1 MSKEASMNPK
11 SRLRRLVGAATFLAL
26 VGGGA
31 TPGFAQ
37 IVATRQGLV
46 EGAPVGAVSAY
57 LGLPFAAPPTGAQ
70 RWRAPQPTPAWPGIR
85 KADHYGASCMQSL
98 TKGGFA
104 SWTQEYVI
112 DGDVSE
118 DCLYLNVWAK
128 PAPGPKQPV
137 LVWIHGGGFQSGS
150 GSVPIYD
157 GSALAARGMVVVTI
171 NYRLGVFG
179 FLAHPDLAAE
189 TGSSG
194 NYGLL
199 DMIAALKWVREN
211 IAAFGG
217 DPDQVTIAGQSAGA
231 MAVHSLVASPL
242 AKGLFVRA
250 IAQSGSGGFGGPTT
264 PVETAQ
270 ADGVNFA
277 RKTGAGSLADL
288 RALPSE
294 ALMKAVQGEGMA
306 ALLRFGPVIDSKVMP
321 VDPVDPPPGRFNDVP
336 ILTGLTA
343 DEGSALIP
351 DYGKATPDQ
360 LSVRLDQQFGAQ
372 ASLARSLYP
381 APSDGQAGEQVK
393 QLTRDRGLA
402 ALAFWAEKRKA
413 IGAQPI
419 YAYYYT
425 HTEPGPDAV
434 RFGAFHSSEIPYVFQ
449 TLDKSPDR
457 GFTDVDRRLSE
468 TMAAYWTNFVRTGDP
483 NGPGLVQWPRY
494 APSTTEG
501 LQLGE
506 DIVAK
511 PLLPEKKRELYRSFV
526 KGGGRLGLF

>member
-1 MSKEASMNPK
+1 MSKKASMNPLGCL
-11 SRLRRLVGAATFLAL
+11 SPFLGTATTLAL
-26 VGGGA
+26 VAGLA

-37 IVATRQGLV
+37 TIATHQGQVA
-46 EGAPVGAVSAY
+46 GAPVGAVTAY

-70 RWRAPQPTPAWPGIR
+70 RWRAPQPTPAWSGIR

-118 DCLYLNVWAK
+118 DCLYLNVWTK
-128 PAPGPKQPV
+128 PASSPKQPV

-189 TGSSG
+189 AGSSG

-264 PVETAQ
+264 LVETAQ
-270 ADGVNFA
+270 ADGINYA
-277 RKTGAGSLADL
+277 RQAGANSIAEL
-288 RALPSE
+288 RALPPE
-294 ALMKAVQGEGMA
+294 TLMKAAQGEGMA
-306 ALLRFGPVIDSKVMP
+306 ALLRFGPVVDSKVMP

-336 ILTGLTA
+336 ILTGMTA

-351 DYGKATPDQ
+351 NYGKATPDQ
-360 LSVRLDQQFGAQ
+360 LSVRMAQQFGPQ
-372 ASLARSLYP
+372 ANAAHSLYP
-381 APSDGQAGEQVK
+381 ALTDSQAGEQAK
-393 QLTRDRGLA
+393 QLTRDKGLA
-402 ALAFWAEKRKA
+402 SLTFWAEKRKA
-413 IGAQPI
+413 MGSRPV

-425 HTEPGPDAV
+425 HVEPGPDAE

-449 TLDKSPDR
+449 TLDKSRER

-468 TMAAYWTNFVRTGDP
+468 TMAGYWTNFVRTGNP
-483 NGPGLVQWPRY
+483 NGTGLVQWP
-494 APSTTEG
+494 AFTPSTAEG
-501 LQLGE
+501 LQLG
-506 DIVAK
+506 DAIVAQ
-511 PLLPEKKRELYRSFV
+511 PLLPEKKREFYRSFV
-526 KGGGRLGLF
+526 KSGGRLGLF